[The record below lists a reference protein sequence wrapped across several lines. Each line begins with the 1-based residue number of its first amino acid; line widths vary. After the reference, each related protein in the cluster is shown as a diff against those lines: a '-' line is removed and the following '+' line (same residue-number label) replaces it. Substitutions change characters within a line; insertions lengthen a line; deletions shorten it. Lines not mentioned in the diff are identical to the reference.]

1 MTPSSY
7 QQPMRGDKSHDRTV
21 SQSVD
26 SNLSSEAATVGQ
38 ILAKKGGALVS
49 VKPGDTVATA
59 VQVLK
64 EKGIGALLV
73 LDDAG
78 TMQGILSERDIVR
91 KLAETPGQTLPQLV
105 EGLMTR
111 KVVTCTPADPLDTVL
126 KMMNDGRFRH
136 MPVLDGGKLC
146 GMISIGDVVN
156 HRLVQLEW
164 EALQMKQMI
173 VG

>member
-136 MPVLDGGKLC
+136 LPVLDGGKLC